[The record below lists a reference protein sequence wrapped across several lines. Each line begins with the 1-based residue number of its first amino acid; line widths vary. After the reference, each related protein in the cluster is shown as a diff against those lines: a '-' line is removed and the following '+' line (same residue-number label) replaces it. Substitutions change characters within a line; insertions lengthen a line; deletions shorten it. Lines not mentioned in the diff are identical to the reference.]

1 MVFRDKVGDGV
12 VIGRDLFTSAK
23 TGALKVRKRGHAREL
38 LLLADAL
45 KEPDE
50 VWVRLEWQYA
60 QNKAVVRRR
69 YISRFQVDG
78 ESVPALAVFEVGSDG
93 WDRITTFAPDA
104 DNPEYLEQ
112 LRLGVQLYRRT
123 ESGQ

>member
-1 MVFRDKVGDGV
+1 M
-12 VIGRDLFTSAK
+12 VIGRDLFTNAK
-23 TGALKVRKRGHAREL
+23 TGALKVGKRGHAREL

-60 QNKAVVRRR
+60 QNKAMVRRR
-69 YISRFQVDG
+69 YISRFQVEG
-78 ESVPALAVFEVGSDG
+78 ESVAALAVFEVGPDG
-93 WDRITTFAPDA
+93 WDGITTFAPDA

-112 LRLGVQLYRRT
+112 LRLGVRLYRRP
-123 ESGQ
+123 ESEQ

>member
-1 MVFRDKVGDGV
+1 MGDGV
-12 VIGRDLFTSAK
+12 VVGRDLFTNAK
-23 TGALKVRKRGHAREL
+23 TGALKVSKRGHAREL

-78 ESVPALAVFEVGSDG
+78 EAVPALAVFEVG
-93 WDRITTFAPDA
+93 
-104 DNPEYLEQ
+104 
-112 LRLGVQLYRRT
+112 
-123 ESGQ
+123 